1 VFHIFGALAEFDR
14 NLIRER
20 TYAGLAAARARGRK
34 GGRRQSLVR
43 SSVPWPSICTVR
55 RGGTQLTRFAK
66 RLASRGRRFTSMLR
80 RLALNDIG
88 SKQVAIMFRCECSS
102 DARFS
107 AARRAQV
114 TCDGPD
120 GLSGRWSFSL
130 HIGIRSTT
138 SFVTFLCRRSCVGIT
153 MASQVLHVLPRAV
166 VLPRNA
172 AVYELT

>member
-1 VFHIFGALAEFDR
+1 MTSDPSKWRSCSGA
-14 NLIRER
+14 
-20 TYAGLAAARARGRK
+20 
-34 GGRRQSLVR
+34 
-43 SSVPWPSICTVR
+43 SVLPTP
-55 RGGTQLTRFAK
+55 
-66 RLASRGRRFTSMLR
+66 
-80 RLALNDIG
+80 
-88 SKQVAIMFRCECSS
+88 

-120 GLSGRWSFSL
+120 GLSGKWPFSL

-138 SFVTFLCRRSCVGIT
+138 SFVTFLCRRSCAGIT